1 MDFELSVDLILV
13 SLLDSFEQFVLN
25 YKMNYIVSTIP
36 KLINVLKIVRE
47 NWLRRRPKRLPCK
60 ELASI
65 VVKLAIGR
73 TTTRP
78 TWNLERRWNVMLH
91 LLQVFM
97 SLRLILFLL
106 TTLRYMITVMAYT
119 HGLICRA

>member
-25 YKMNYIVSTIP
+25 YRMNYIVSTIP

-47 NWLRRRPKRLPCK
+47 NWLRRRLKRLPCK

-119 HGLICRA
+119 HGMICRA